1 MGDIIPKMGAG
12 TGLGNALFT
21 RTQQRVLAI
30 LFGAPH
36 RSFYL
41 NEIVRLSRAGNG
53 AVHRE
58 LGKLLACGLVTA
70 GLVGNQKHYQANAS
84 APIFEELRGIVLK
97 TFGLVDVLRARLES
111 LASQI
116 DVAFV
121 YGSVAKGMDRAG
133 SDIDIMMVSETVSY
147 PDALVALDVMAN
159 PLGREVNP
167 RIYRRVE
174 FERRASEESGFLSR
188 VLEGPK
194 LFLIGSEGDIPK
206 PRKAR
211 TRR

>member
-1 MGDIIPKMGAG
+1 MGRKAA
-12 TGLGNALFT
+12 TAAATVANALFS
-21 RTQQRVLAI
+21 RTQQAVLGL
-30 LFGAPH
+30 LFVRPEARYSLG
-36 RSFYL
+36 
-41 NEIVRLSRAGNG
+41 EIVRAAKKGTG

-58 LGKLLACGLVTA
+58 LGKLVACGLVTA
-70 GLVGNQKHYQANAS
+70 GLIGNQKHYQANAS

-97 TFGLVDVLRARLES
+97 TFGLMDVLRARLES

-116 DVAFV
+116 DVAFI
-121 YGSVAKGMDRAG
+121 YGSLAKGTDRAG
-133 SDIDIMMVSETVSY
+133 SDIDVMIVSETVSY
-147 PDALVALDVMAN
+147 PDVLTALDVMAH

-174 FERRASEESGFLSR
+174 FEKRASEEGGFLSR

-206 PRKAR
+206 SRKAR
-211 TRR
+211 ARR

>member
-1 MGDIIPKMGAG
+1 MGDIIPKMGSD

-21 RTQQRVLAI
+21 KTQQRVLGI

-58 LGKLLACGLVTA
+58 LGKLVTCGLVSA
-70 GLVGNQKHYQANAS
+70 GLIGNQKHYQANAS
-84 APIFEELRGIVLK
+84 APIFEELRGIVLN
-97 TFGLVDVLRARLES
+97 TFGLVDVLRGRLAS
-111 LASQI
+111 LADQI
-116 DVAFV
+116 DVAFI
-121 YGSVAKGMDRAG
+121 YGSIAKGVDHAG
-133 SDIDIMMVSETVSY
+133 SDIDVMIVSETVSY

-174 FERRASEESGFLSR
+174 FEKRASEEGGFLSR

-211 TRR
+211 ARR